1 MSAYRYL
8 TVAGL
13 YAFILVV
20 LYGKRE
26 ACPREFFTKKEG
38 DLYKKISEEKRKKPI
53 EEVNFSNAITTK
65 GGVSAAKAEV
75 SKDK

>member
-8 TVAGL
+8 MSAGL

-38 DLYKKISEEKRKKPI
+38 DLYKKISEEKRKKI
-53 EEVNFSNAITTK
+53 EEVNFSATIGAK

>member
-8 TVAGL
+8 MSAGL

-38 DLYKKISEEKRKKPI
+38 DLYKKISEEKRKKI
-53 EEVNFSNAITTK
+53 EEVNFSAAITTK

>member
-8 TVAGL
+8 MSAGL

-38 DLYKKISEEKRKKPI
+38 DLFKKISEEKRKKI
-53 EEVNFSNAITTK
+53 EEVNFSAQITTK

>member
-8 TVAGL
+8 TAAGL

-26 ACPREFFTKKEG
+26 ACPREFFTKKEE
-38 DLYKKISEEKRKKPI
+38 DLYKRISEEKRKKI
-53 EEVNFSNAITTK
+53 EEVNFSAQITTK
-65 GGVSAAKAEV
+65 GGISAAKAEV

>member
-8 TVAGL
+8 MSAGL

-38 DLYKKISEEKRKKPI
+38 DLYKKISEEKRKKI
-53 EEVNFSNAITTK
+53 EEVNFSANITTK

>member
-8 TVAGL
+8 MSAGL

-38 DLYKKISEEKRKKPI
+38 DLYKAISEEKRKKI
-53 EEVNFSNAITTK
+53 QEVNFSAAITTK

>member
-26 ACPREFFTKKEG
+26 ACPREFFTKKDG
-38 DLYKKISEEKRKKPI
+38 DLYKAISQEKRKPI
-53 EEVNFSNAITTK
+53 EEANFTAAITTK

>member
-8 TVAGL
+8 MSAGL

-38 DLYKKISEEKRKKPI
+38 DLFKKISEEKRKKI
-53 EEVNFSNAITTK
+53 EEVNFSANITTK

>member
-8 TVAGL
+8 MSAGL

-38 DLYKKISEEKRKKPI
+38 DLYKKISEEKRKKI
-53 EEVNFSNAITTK
+53 EEVNFSAQITTK

-75 SKDK
+75 SKEK

>member
-8 TVAGL
+8 MSAGL

-38 DLYKKISEEKRKKPI
+38 DLYKEISQEKRKKI
-53 EEVNFSNAITTK
+53 EEVNFSANITTK

>member
-8 TVAGL
+8 MSAGL

-38 DLYKKISEEKRKKPI
+38 DLYKEISQEKRKKI
-53 EEVNFSNAITTK
+53 EEVNFSAKITTK

>member
-8 TVAGL
+8 TAAGL

-38 DLYKKISEEKRKKPI
+38 DLYKKISEEKRKKI
-53 EEVNFSNAITTK
+53 EEVNFSAQITTK
-65 GGVSAAKAEV
+65 GGISAAKAEV

>member
-8 TVAGL
+8 MSAGL

-38 DLYKKISEEKRKKPI
+38 DLYKKISEEKRKKI
-53 EEVNFSNAITTK
+53 EEVNFSAQITTK
-65 GGVSAAKAEV
+65 GGISAAKAEV

>member
-1 MSAYRYL
+1 MS
-8 TVAGL
+8 AGL

-38 DLYKKISEEKRKKPI
+38 DLYKAINQEKRKKI
-53 EEVNFSNAITTK
+53 EEVNFSAQITTK
-65 GGVSAAKAEV
+65 GGISAAKAEV

>member
-8 TVAGL
+8 MSAGL

-38 DLYKKISEEKRKKPI
+38 DLYKKISEEKRKKI
-53 EEVNFSNAITTK
+53 EEVNFSAQITTK

>member
-8 TVAGL
+8 MSAGL

-38 DLYKKISEEKRKKPI
+38 DLYKKISEEKRKKI
-53 EEVNFSNAITTK
+53 EEVNFSGAITTK

>member
-8 TVAGL
+8 MSAGL

-38 DLYKKISEEKRKKPI
+38 DLKAISQEKRKKI
-53 EEVNFSNAITTK
+53 EEVNFSAAITTK